1 MAASPT
7 AYLLYGVLL
16 DEDAASD
23 LAADD
28 SYAAIE
34 EALGEIGV
42 QLLHYGETPRVG
54 IALAIDR
61 SVITASS
68 GSATPVGEKGLKVGK
83 DWDERLNRACEIL
96 DLLDPEG
103 GPAPL
108 PRWYVTSHVS
118 W

>member
-7 AYLLYGVLL
+7 AYLFYGVLL
-16 DEDAASD
+16 EEDAASE
-23 LAADD
+23 LAEDD

-34 EALGEIGV
+34 EALEELGV
-42 QLLHYGETPRVG
+42 QLLHYGETPRVC

-61 SVITASS
+61 SVITAPS
-68 GSATPVGEKGLKVGK
+68 GSAAPVGEKGLKVAK
-83 DWDERLNRACEIL
+83 DWNDRLARACE
-96 DLLDPEG
+96 LLELGDA
-103 GPAPL
+103 PAPS

>member
-7 AYLLYGVLL
+7 AYLFYGVLL
-16 DEDAASD
+16 EEHAASD
-23 LAADD
+23 LAEDD

-34 EALGEIGV
+34 EALEEVGV

-61 SVITASS
+61 SVITASC
-68 GSATPVGEKGLKVGK
+68 GSAVPVGDKALKVGK
-83 DWDERLNRACEIL
+83 DWDDRLTRACEIV
-96 DLLDPEG
+96 DLGDA
-103 GPAPL
+103 PAPS

>member
-7 AYLLYGVLL
+7 AYLFYGILL
-16 DEDAASD
+16 DEDAASV
-23 LAADD
+23 LAEDD

-34 EALGEIGV
+34 EALQEVGV

-61 SVITASS
+61 SVITATS
-68 GSATPVGEKGLKVGK
+68 GSAAPVGEKGLKLGE
-83 DWDERLNRACEIL
+83 DWDERLTRAREIVEL
-96 DLLDPEG
+96 EG
-103 GPAPL
+103 EPAPS